1 MDPDSS
7 LAAAIALGL
16 SLAFYA
22 LLSLTEGYLSLR
34 LRSGPGE
41 EGAPV
46 HPALWED
53 SVRSLIRAVLVAAA
67 VVSGVFLLLAL
78 DALWWGV
85 ALGMLGPLILL
96 PLLHGV
102 LSGAGARLGRK
113 TRFFAFLLWPLA
125 VPASLL
131 CRMQGSAAS
140 ALSGVGAVGPESS
153 DSSGSTNAI
162 TLAEL
167 PEADLNEEL
176 EPHEEQM
183 IRSILKLDQT
193 TAREI
198 MIPRMDIVAAE
209 ATSSLG
215 VVAQLMWD
223 NGHSRIPIYEETI
236 DNIVGVVHSRDLLR
250 NMSTGN
256 SDVDLASIARPPLFI
271 PVFKRLDDL
280 LRDFQEQHIQLALVV
295 DEYGGTTGLVTIE
308 DLLEEIVGEIE
319 DEFDTAESL
328 SEMLSDDEALM
339 DARIS
344 LDDVNQAFDTDLE
357 GDGFDTLGGLLY
369 HQLGRIPVPGDE
381 AQVDGLTIRVIT
393 TMGRRIKRVRVA
405 RTAATESHG
414 SR

>member
-1 MDPDSS
+1 MEPDSS

-16 SLAFYA
+16 SLVFYA
-22 LLSLTEGYLSLR
+22 FLSLAEGQVSPR
-34 LRSGPGE
+34 FRGGPVEDG
-41 EGAPV
+41 GAV
-46 HPALWED
+46 HSALGDE
-53 SVRSLIRAVLVAAA
+53 SVRSLIRAALAAAA
-67 VVSGVFLLLAL
+67 VVSAALLLVSL

-85 ALGMLGPLILL
+85 ALGIVGPLVLL

-102 LSGAGARLGRK
+102 LSGVGSRLGALARIS
-113 TRFFAFLLWPLA
+113 ALLLWPLA

-131 CRMQGSAAS
+131 SRMQSSAAS
-140 ALSGVGAVGPESS
+140 VLSGRGADGVESS
-153 DSSGSTNAI
+153 DSPGSPNVI

-183 IRSILKLDQT
+183 IRSILKLDET

-209 ATSSLG
+209 ATSSLS
-215 VVAQLMWD
+215 VVAELMWD
-223 NGHSRIPIYEETI
+223 SGHSRIPVYEETI

-250 NMSTGN
+250 NLATESA
-256 SDVDLASIARPPLFI
+256 DVDLASIARPPLFI

-280 LRDFQEQHIQLALVV
+280 LRDFQEQQIQIALVV

-319 DEFDTAESL
+319 DEFDTPESL
-328 SEMLSDDEALM
+328 SEMLSDNEALM

-344 LDDVNQAFDTDLE
+344 LDEVNEAFNTDLE

-381 AQVDGLTIRVIT
+381 AQVDGLSISVIT

-405 RTAATESHG
+405 RKAATESHG

>member
-22 LLSLTEGYLSLR
+22 FLSLAEGHVSPR
-34 LRSGPGE
+34 LRGGPPE
-41 EGAPV
+41 EGVPV
-46 HPALWED
+46 HSALGNE
-53 SVRSLIRAVLVAAA
+53 SVRSLIRAALVAAA
-67 VVSGVFLLLAL
+67 VVSAALLLVSL

-85 ALGMLGPLILL
+85 VLGIVGPLVLL
-96 PLLHGV
+96 PLLHGA
-102 LSGAGARLGRK
+102 LSGAGARWGALARIS
-113 TRFFAFLLWPLA
+113 ALLLWPLA

-131 CRMQGSAAS
+131 SRMQGSAAS
-140 ALSGVGAVGPESS
+140 ALSGRGADGPESS
-153 DSSGSTNAI
+153 DSPGSPNAI

-176 EPHEEQM
+176 EPHEEKM
-183 IRSILKLDQT
+183 IRSILKLDET

-209 ATSSLG
+209 ATSSLS
-215 VVAQLMWD
+215 VVAELMWD
-223 NGHSRIPIYEETI
+223 SGHSRIPVYQETI

-250 NMSTGN
+250 HLAAESAGL
-256 SDVDLASIARPPLFI
+256 DLASIARPPLFI

-280 LRDFQEQHIQLALVV
+280 LRDFQEQHIQVAIVV
-295 DEYGGTTGLVTIE
+295 DEYGGATGLVTIE

-319 DEFDTAESL
+319 DEFDTPESL
-328 SEMLSDDEALM
+328 SEMVSDNEALM

-344 LDDVNQAFDTDLE
+344 LDEVNEAFNTDLE

-405 RTAATESHG
+405 RTAATES
-414 SR
+414 RRLR

>member
-22 LLSLTEGYLSLR
+22 SLSLTEGYLSPR
-34 LRSGPGE
+34 LRGGPAE
-41 EGAPV
+41 EGGVV
-46 HPALWED
+46 HSALWDE
-53 SVRSLIRAVLVAAA
+53 SVRSLIRAALVAAA
-67 VVSGVFLLLAL
+67 VVSGVFLLVSL
-78 DALWWGV
+78 DILWWGV
-85 ALGMLGPLILL
+85 VLGIVGPLVLL
-96 PLLHGV
+96 PLLHGA
-102 LSGAGARLGRK
+102 LSGAGARLGRNAML
-113 TRFFAFLLWPLA
+113 FAALLWPLA

-131 CRMQGSAAS
+131 CRMQRSATS
-140 ALSGVGAVGPESS
+140 ALSGGSADGPESS
-153 DSSGSTNAI
+153 ESSSQSNLI

-176 EPHEEQM
+176 EPHEEKM
-183 IRSILKLDQT
+183 IRSILKLDET

-209 ATSSLG
+209 ATSSLS
-215 VVAQLMWD
+215 VVAELMWD
-223 NGHSRIPIYEETI
+223 TGHSRIPIYEETI

-250 NMSTGN
+250 HLATDSA
-256 SDVDLASIARPPLFI
+256 DVDLASIARPTLFI

-280 LRDFQEQHIQLALVV
+280 LRDFQEKHIQIALVV
-295 DEYGGTTGLVTIE
+295 DEYGGATGLVTIE

-319 DEFDTAESL
+319 DEFDTPESL
-328 SEMLSDDEALM
+328 SEMVSDDEALM

-344 LDDVNQAFDTDLE
+344 LDEVNEAFDTDLE

-393 TMGRRIKRVRVA
+393 TLGRRIKRVRVA